1 MADLSL
7 NSGALSGFAGT
18 LRNLMG
24 DFSQPIYISLVCS
37 DVLNDDLSMLNS
49 TDKSCGDGLHNYL
62 TALASMSDS
71 AAAAAQKLDQQLAQ
85 QAKSNPH
92 HGRVMAQ

>member
-1 MADLSL
+1 VADLSL

-24 DFSQPIYISLVCS
+24 DFSKPIYVSLVCS
-37 DVLNDDLSMLNS
+37 DVLNDDLAMLNS
-49 TDKSCGDGLHNYL
+49 TDKNCGDGLHNYL

-71 AAAAAQKLDQQLAQ
+71 AATAAEKLDQQLAQ
-85 QAKSNPH
+85 QARNNPH
-92 HGRVMAQ
+92 HGRVTAQ